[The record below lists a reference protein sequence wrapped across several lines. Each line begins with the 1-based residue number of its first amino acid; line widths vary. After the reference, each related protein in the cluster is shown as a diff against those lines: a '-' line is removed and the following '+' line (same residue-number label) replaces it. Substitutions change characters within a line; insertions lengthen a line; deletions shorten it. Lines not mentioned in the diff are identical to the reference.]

1 MFAAVINAFS
11 VMVASLLGVA
21 FKNRIN
27 EKYTASMLTGM
38 AIVVGVI
45 GVSYAIETEDVL
57 SIIIICMAIGTLCGE
72 VLKIERH
79 LENFGDKL
87 KARIEKGSGQ
97 NSAFTQSFV
106 AGSLLFCIGPMAILG
121 SLQAGTVGDSV
132 VMEMSAAGGILIF
145 GIAINMLGLSKEK
158 IRVGNMLPALFLP
171 IRYQPL
177 SQWLSG
183 LF

>member
-45 GVSYAIETEDVL
+45 GVSCAIETEDVL
-57 SIIIICMAIGTLCGE
+57 SSIICMAIGTLCGE

-87 KARIEKGSGQ
+87 KARFEKGSGQ
-97 NSAFTQSFV
+97 NSAFTPVLCSSVSAPWPFSAPSRLV
-106 AGSLLFCIGPMAILG
+106 PSATASLRKCPPPEGF
-121 SLQAGTVGDSV
+121 
-132 VMEMSAAGGILIF
+132 
-145 GIAINMLGLSKEK
+145 
-158 IRVGNMLPALFLP
+158 
-171 IRYQPL
+171 
-177 SQWLSG
+177 
-183 LF
+183 

>member
-57 SIIIICMAIGTLCGE
+57 SIIICMAIGTLCGE

-79 LENFGDKL
+79 PENFGDKL
-87 KARIEKGSGQ
+87 KARFEKGSGQ

-132 VMEMSAAGGILIF
+132 VTEMSAAGGILIF

-171 IRYQPL
+171 ILYQPL